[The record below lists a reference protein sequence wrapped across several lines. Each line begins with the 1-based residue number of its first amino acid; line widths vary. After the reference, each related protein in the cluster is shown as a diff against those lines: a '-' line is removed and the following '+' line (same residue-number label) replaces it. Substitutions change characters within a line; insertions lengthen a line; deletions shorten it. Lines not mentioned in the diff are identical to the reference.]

1 MRFTSFATRLCVA
14 ICGALALVAASA
26 NAGVIVDDNFNRPDG
41 SLVGTVPTPGP
52 GGVWTNHSG
61 TVGDL
66 LISSGQA
73 IVQHGTPSEDA
84 HTQFVDVTT
93 GVLTADF
100 DVTVNDDTQITAGDS
115 EYFAHFMTDGLFNF
129 VSRLYVVPA
138 NTAGNDYTLGL
149 STSSGGFTETFPTDF
164 TFGDQIHATLT
175 YDFGAGLS
183 SLTVGAT
190 TITSSVVV
198 SESLLNSFALRQS
211 DSANNE
217 TISVD
222 NLVVTGVPEPAT
234 FSLVSLCSLGI
245 AGMIRRRSK

>member
-1 MRFTSFATRLCVA
+1 MRFTSLGIVTACVA
-14 ICGALALVAASA
+14 ICCILTVLVTSA
-26 NAGVIVDDNFNRPDG
+26 NAGIIADDNFNRPDG

-61 TVGDL
+61 TPGDL

-73 IVQHGTPSEDA
+73 IVQHGVPSEDA
-84 HTQFVDVTT
+84 HTQFVDVTS

-100 DVTVNDDTQITAGDS
+100 DVTVNDDTQIVAGDS
-115 EYFAHFMTDGLFNF
+115 EYFAHFMADGTFNF

-138 NTAGNDYTLGL
+138 NTDGNDYTLGL
-149 STSSGGFTETFPTDF
+149 STSSGGFTDVFPNDF
-164 TFGDQIHATLT
+164 TFGDQIHVTLT
-175 YDFGAGLS
+175 YDFGTSLS

-190 TITSSVVV
+190 TIGSSVPVAETV
-198 SESLLNSFALRQS
+198 LNSFALRQS

-222 NLVVTGVPEPAT
+222 NLVVTGVPEPA
-234 FSLVSLCSLGI
+234 SIALLGL
-245 AGMIRRRSK
+245 AGLAMAAVARRR